1 MILLLI
7 LHLGQVIKLNRL
19 AHLEKSEVPFFLL
32 SLELEEWKVDQI
44 FFFSDF
50 GKLYGDPCAEL
61 RILHSIIPFIYSI

>member
-7 LHLGQVIKLNRL
+7 LHLGQVIKLSRL
-19 AHLEKSEVPFFLL
+19 AQLENSEVPFSL
-32 SLELEEWKVDQI
+32 SLELEEWKVDQRL

-61 RILHSIIPFIYSI
+61 RILHNIIPFIYSI

>member
-32 SLELEEWKVDQI
+32 SLELEEWKVNQI
-44 FFFSDF
+44 FFF
-50 GKLYGDPCAEL
+50 L
-61 RILHSIIPFIYSI
+61 ILENYMEIHVQS